1 MDKLEALQKAINQF
15 ESQAEF
21 ARALAERSGNV
32 KLSQS
37 HVCQWLRRGG
47 LPSRY
52 ALHVQWLTKKHGE
65 MVAFDELCPEMG
77 RAKK

>member
-1 MDKLEALQKAINQF
+1 MTKIEALHKAIEQF

-21 ARALAERSGNV
+21 ARALAERSGNR
-32 KLSQS
+32 KLGPS
-37 HVCQWLRRGG
+37 HVSQWIKRGG

-65 MVAFDELCPEMG
+65 QVAFDELCPEMG
-77 RAKK
+77 RSKK